1 MGMVV
6 WSRTQEWGGPGV
18 TRLENVFYSGWCFF
32 LSFFKKDFIYLFL
45 DMGREKEWERNIR
58 NIDHLPLAHPLP
70 GTWPATQ
77 ACALT
82 GN

>member
-1 MGMVV
+1 MFVK
-6 WSRTQEWGGPGV
+6 
-18 TRLENVFYSGWCFF
+18 L
-32 LSFFKKDFIYLFL
+32 FKKDFIYFTF
-45 DMGREKEWERNIR
+45 RERGKEGKKEKGAMCQRNTYR
-58 NIDHLPLAHPLP
+58 LPLAHPQP